1 MPSTPRFHR
10 RKHSRGSSSP
20 SSRFTHLR
28 PSSRNGTPTRTTPT
42 RNNHGDTND
51 EEEAAAVNH
60 LQQQQPVSSA
70 QHESSQTTT
79 SATRTMPRGALSHTP
94 RPRALPPLLPPP
106 PPDLLDGPVQEGVD
120 QASSWV
126 STAADPEQL
135 FSSPELDEDISI
147 HSSHSSAAS
156 SSAVEE
162 STIWGDQW
170 TVGGGDSYLNF
181 SSKFPPLFPETGVQ
195 NALSKDDETCNN
207 TVLEIKK
214 QRSKKAVRASTV
226 GAFNTFLKALF
237 GIGMLSNPAVLGEV
251 GLVLGTFCHLFIIV
265 GCAFACYLLLTA
277 RQLAVEEVRCRERME
292 AEEYDEWVRR
302 RSKEQQRE
310 LMENRV
316 QTGVVGNR
324 RKEQQQQLQWNIGGS
339 GEFDTPLRVGGRPLM
354 QGSTNAAANATP
366 DGWGRIQNS
375 MMQAS
380 GEVLS
385 PACAESCSGRD
396 PLPPPPPLIDDWE
409 GENHARDPLPP
420 PPLLIDDWEDENGAI
435 HDTTAGA
442 AAGAPSPQ
450 FTNAIDKNNN
460 FESIASP
467 PSLQRKTGHRRNR
480 SHQHQLNTPTIH
492 FYHRFEDTHRQSS
505 GSLARLSSN
514 NTPIPILAPPKKSKQ
529 IRLVTYGDVA
539 KYLAGPTFAQLMIF
553 TIVSVHLMFASGMLH
568 IAVENLCYI
577 AGWDRL
583 GFSYTD
589 VMYTGDDDWY
599 YGNMRRRL
607 EGNSHDNNDHNSGS
621 RSNDN
626 RHSGSR
632 SRDRQEW
639 HSINIEEAEEEYAK
653 WEGPDFIG
661 RLAMASLLF
670 PIIHGLLQI
679 PSLKELATISTMGLV
694 TYALGCIGSMMY
706 SAFVLTDFEPFAD
719 RPDDILQFKWSGI
732 PTYVATTIYAIEGI
746 NLALPTVNTLEGSDR
761 AGNKRKG
768 GKEGDKTNSSIKMV
782 VTAVFCYGCVTLFVS
797 WMGLA
802 GGLGGGIGTIHEQ
815 EGCRDVTYCLNS
827 VKVQYVYMLSL
838 GVALVLT
845 LPVILYPSTE
855 MLEIWLDERAD
866 EKRRKL
872 EREAEANNVPN
883 YEDLTTKQLKYIRR
897 GILEAEALANNV
909 SNPEKMTTKQ
919 LKAVRRH
926 IRSKSLMDD
935 DTIAKL
941 NGGNDNSTASAPEEG
956 VYIEMT
962 TINNNAQDAYSPPS
976 CSPACNAPDDRP
988 ASITDVNVNTRPNP
1002 PTKDTSAAEERKVR
1016 AKRKLKYWK
1025 LRMFLAFLICFIGT
1039 LEGSFPQIVR
1049 AAEVIRGVGLSM
1061 AGLIS
1066 PPLLY
1071 MSAVGGRFSAGMAS
1085 AMALLIG
1092 LGLFNIVLVLMS
1104 AFGGKDYIIEE
1115 GPGHYHDSFY
1125 ELDE

>member
-1 MPSTPRFHR
+1 MEPNDAETIASYFH
-10 RKHSRGSSSP
+10 
-20 SSRFTHLR
+20 
-28 PSSRNGTPTRTTPT
+28 
-42 RNNHGDTND
+42 
-51 EEEAAAVNH
+51 
-60 LQQQQPVSSA
+60 
-70 QHESSQTTT
+70 
-79 SATRTMPRGALSHTP
+79 
-94 RPRALPPLLPPP
+94 
-106 PPDLLDGPVQEGVD
+106 
-120 QASSWV
+120 
-126 STAADPEQL
+126 
-135 FSSPELDEDISI
+135 
-147 HSSHSSAAS
+147 
-156 SSAVEE
+156 
-162 STIWGDQW
+162 
-170 TVGGGDSYLNF
+170 NF
-181 SSKFPPLFPETGVQ
+181 PLFPEYPPVD
-195 NALSKDDETCNN
+195 SPKDDETCNN
-207 TVLEIKK
+207 TIVEIKK

-277 RQLAVEEVRCRERME
+277 RQLAVNEVRERERRE
-292 AEEYDEWVRR
+292 EEERAEYEEFVRR
-302 RSKEQQRE
+302 RK
-310 LMENRV
+310 RV
-316 QTGVVGNR
+316 LEERALERGDGRIV
-324 RKEQQQQLQWNIGGS
+324 GS
-339 GEFDTPLRVGGRPLM
+339 GKRRRGEDDALGTTLRRTPPQIMG
-354 QGSTNAAANATP
+354 TP

-375 MMQAS
+375 MLQA

-385 PACAESCSGRD
+385 PACECAGTGDSEF
-396 PLPPPPPLIDDWE
+396 PPPLVGDEANISSDPPPSFSE
-409 GENHARDPLPP
+409 SLVRFGESRNGDTIAP
-420 PPLLIDDWEDENGAI
+420 PPLLN
-435 HDTTAGA
+435 
-442 AAGAPSPQ
+442 
-450 FTNAIDKNNN
+450 
-460 FESIASP
+460 
-467 PSLQRKTGHRRNR
+467 RKTTPKR
-480 SHQHQLNTPTIH
+480 SRSQPKPTTTSSSA
-492 FYHRFEDTHRQSS
+492 YHRFEDNPRN
-505 GSLARLSSN
+505 LSSN
-514 NTPIPILAPPKKSKQ
+514 SLAMLSNSSLPAPPKKSKQ
-529 IRLVTYGDVA
+529 VRLVTYGDVA

-568 IAVENLCYI
+568 IAIENLCYI

-589 VMYTGDDDWY
+589 VMYTGDDYYPNY
-599 YGNMRRRL
+599 YGSMRRHL
-607 EGNSHDNNDHNSGS
+607 ESESNDHSGS
-621 RSNDN
+621 KSNDN
-626 RHSGSR
+626 SHSGSHSQDNR
-632 SRDRQEW
+632 VWQ
-639 HSINIEEAEEEYAK
+639 SINIEEAEEEYAK

-694 TYALGCIGSMMY
+694 TYALGCVGSMMY
-706 SAFVLTDFEPFAD
+706 SAVVLSDFQPFMD
-719 RPDDILQFKWSGI
+719 RPDDLLQFKWSGI

-761 AGNKRKG
+761 AGNFLKKKG
-768 GKEGDKTNSSIKMV
+768 EKEGDKTNSSIKMV

-872 EREAEANNVPN
+872 EAEADANNVPN
-883 YEDLTTKQLKYIRR
+883 YEDMTTKQLKYIRR
-897 GILEAEALANNV
+897 GILEAEASANNV
-909 SNPEKMTTKQ
+909 PNPEKMTTKQ

-935 DTIAKL
+935 EAIAKL
-941 NGGNDNSTASAPEEG
+941 DLPTNTAADALPPEEG

-962 TINNNAQDAYSPPS
+962 TMANSSGDQDTYNPPRFSPTCSDPS
-976 CSPACNAPDDRP
+976 VPVKD
-988 ASITDVNVNTRPNP
+988 INVNPNP
-1002 PTKDTSAAEERKVR
+1002 LPTKDTAAADERKLR

-1039 LEGSFPQIVR
+1039 LEGSFPQITR

>member
-1 MPSTPRFHR
+1 M
-10 RKHSRGSSSP
+10 
-20 SSRFTHLR
+20 
-28 PSSRNGTPTRTTPT
+28 
-42 RNNHGDTND
+42 
-51 EEEAAAVNH
+51 
-60 LQQQQPVSSA
+60 
-70 QHESSQTTT
+70 
-79 SATRTMPRGALSHTP
+79 M
-94 RPRALPPLLPPP
+94 PPP
-106 PPDLLDGPVQEGVD
+106 PPSLQQPTLDNQYYSSRFSNHVFMHSSWRAAQQQQQQQQEDDIPDLLDDHSESEMNTNYTNANNQAVVD
-120 QASSWV
+120 QAPSW
-126 STAADPEQL
+126 TDPEQL
-135 FSSPELDEDISI
+135 FSSPDDDSIYENDYDDDENDDDDNNSQ
-147 HSSHSSAAS
+147 S
-156 SSAVEE
+156 SSQTENAT
-162 STIWGDQW
+162 TI
-170 TVGGGDSYLNF
+170 SYFTNF
-181 SSKFPPLFPETGVQ
+181 PNLVYHGFPNSSLQDYPITS
-195 NALSKDDETCNN
+195 LSSPKDDETCNN
-207 TVLEIKK
+207 TIIEIKK
-214 QRSKKAVRASTV
+214 QRSKKALRASTV

-277 RQLAVEEVRCRERME
+277 RQLAVNEVRERERR
-292 AEEYDEWVRR
+292 EEEERLEYEEFVRR
-302 RSKEQQRE
+302 RRMVLEE
-310 LMENRV
+310 RV
-316 QTGVVGNR
+316 LERGDHGDSDNGGR
-324 RKEQQQQLQWNIGGS
+324 RKRNGGTVYGGGRGVR
-339 GEFDTPLRVGGRPLM
+339 GEEEDPFGTPLRRTPPQIMG
-354 QGSTNAAANATP
+354 TP

-375 MMQAS
+375 MVQA

-385 PACAESCSGRD
+385 PACEPCAAGGGADSD
-396 PLPPPPPLIDDWE
+396 FPPPLIDDE
-409 GENHARDPLPP
+409 TPEVTLNPSPPKFSDSLDGGFGESREEKKVGGNDTITTNSTIVPPPPLHRKTTPKRSRSQPKLTPTSSSSAYHRFEDNPPPKNRSSGSLTHALSNNAPPPPPLPP
-420 PPLLIDDWEDENGAI
+420 PP
-435 HDTTAGA
+435 
-442 AAGAPSPQ
+442 
-450 FTNAIDKNNN
+450 
-460 FESIASP
+460 
-467 PSLQRKTGHRRNR
+467 
-480 SHQHQLNTPTIH
+480 
-492 FYHRFEDTHRQSS
+492 
-505 GSLARLSSN
+505 
-514 NTPIPILAPPKKSKQ
+514 KKSRQ
-529 IRLVTYGDVA
+529 VRLLTYGDVA

-589 VMYTGDDDWY
+589 VMYTGDDYYPNY
-599 YGNMRRRL
+599 YGSMRRHL
-607 EGNSHDNNDHNSGS
+607 ESGSNDHNDSGS

-626 RHSGSR
+626 SHSGSH
-632 SRDRQEW
+632 SRDNRAWQ
-639 HSINIEEAEEEYAK
+639 SINIEEAEEEYAK

-694 TYALGCIGSMMY
+694 TYALGCVGSMMY
-706 SAFVLTDFEPFAD
+706 SAVVLSDFQPFVD
-719 RPDDILQFKWSGI
+719 RPDDILQLKWSGI

-761 AGNKRKG
+761 AGNLLKKKG
-768 GKEGDKTNSSIKMV
+768 GKENDKTNSSIKMV

-872 EREAEANNVPN
+872 EAEAEANNVPN
-883 YEDLTTKQLKYIRR
+883 YEDMTTKQLKYIRR
-897 GILEAEALANNV
+897 GILEAEASANNV
-909 SNPEKMTTKQ
+909 PNPEKMTTKQ

-935 DTIAKL
+935 EAISKL
-941 NGGNDNSTASAPEEG
+941 DVSTKTKDATMDAPPPPEEG
-956 VYIEMT
+956 VYVEMT
-962 TINNNAQDAYSPPS
+962 TITNSNGDQNTYNPPS
-976 CSPACNAPDDRP
+976 CSPTCHGPSVPIKD
-988 ASITDVNVNTRPNP
+988 INVNPNP
-1002 PTKDTSAAEERKVR
+1002 LPTKDTAAADERKIR

-1039 LEGSFPQIVR
+1039 LEGSFPQITR